1 MRLAG
6 PVIGRFTVRWSP
18 HEAHGPS
25 PFRRDVARRISQ
37 TAEATAMAAAIP
49 CWIHIAALT

>member
-1 MRLAG
+1 
-6 PVIGRFTVRWSP
+6 VTGRFIVRWSP
-18 HEAHGPS
+18 HEAQAP
-25 PFRRDVARRISQ
+25 PRRDVARRISQ